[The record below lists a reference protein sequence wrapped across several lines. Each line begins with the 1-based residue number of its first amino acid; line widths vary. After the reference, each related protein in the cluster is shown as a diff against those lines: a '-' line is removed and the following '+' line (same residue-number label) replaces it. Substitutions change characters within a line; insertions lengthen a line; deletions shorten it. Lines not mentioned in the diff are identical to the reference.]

1 MKRDNLTQHLPFARE
16 LIIDNFA
23 GGGGTSTGL
32 EAAFGRPVDIAIN
45 HDPEALAMH
54 ALNHPYTRHHC
65 ESVWDVD
72 PIAVTCNQP
81 VGLVWLSPDC
91 KHFSKAK
98 GGTPVQRHIRGL
110 AWVGLRWIAKTKP
123 RVLALENV
131 EEFKTWG
138 PLMSVT
144 STETNDDGVSQELTT
159 WVPDPAKKGE
169 TFKSFLLQLRAHGY
183 NVEYRV
189 LKACDNGAPTI
200 RKRLFLIAR
209 RDGIPIRWP
218 EQTHGDPSSPEVL
231 SGLLA
236 PWKTA
241 AECIDFDLPSR
252 SLFGRKKD
260 LARNTQRRVAKGLWK
275 HVFTSLNPYIVST
288 STQSPSQVVTP
299 FISEHANASN
309 QRNMAIDQPLRTIC
323 AQVKGGHFSMVA
335 PTLVTMH
342 GTTESGLNNVQGVRQ
357 PLSTISAGGTHH
369 ALVAG
374 HITKFNTGSI
384 GYGLDEPMA
393 TITAGGAPARPSTGI
408 TQGLVGAHLVTVGYG
423 ERKGQ
428 EARTSNVRQP
438 LTTVVAGGAKQAVVA
453 AHLVDMGHGE
463 SCKTG
468 AVRWSHGIRN
478 IETPLN
484 TITASGGTSALSSA
498 HLTPL
503 KSPGMILAAC
513 MEQANGGF
521 YEGDGHPVD
530 SPLSTITS
538 SGSNQRLVT
547 AYCIKYYSS
556 GGQWQGLS
564 EPMHTLPSKG
574 RLGLIEAAQVSSAC
588 MTPEQLA
595 GAKYCANLLHE
606 HLPEH
611 FPEPFD
617 LVIVGEH
624 VLVDISLRML
634 KPKELFKAQSFP
646 ANYIIHE
653 IPDPKLLFVNGKQVD
668 GDPRLLPRIPLT
680 AEAQVRMCGNSVAP
694 AQAEA
699 LARVTFAH
707 ELEMYGQ
714 MAA

>member
-1 MKRDNLTQHLPFARE
+1 MKRDNFTLPLGFKHE
-16 LIIDNFA
+16 LLIDNFA

-54 ALNHPYTRHHC
+54 ALNHPYTRHYC

-72 PIAVTCNQP
+72 PIEITGNQP

-98 GGTPVQRHIRGL
+98 GGTPVEKHIRGL

-123 RVLALENV
+123 RVLAMENV
-131 EEFKTWG
+131 SEIESWGRLMEVTKTVVN
-138 PLMSVT
+138 S
-144 STETNDDGVSQELTT
+144 EGVSTQVSQL
-159 WVPDPAKKGE
+159 VPDPARKGE
-169 TFKSFLLQLRAHGY
+169 TFKSFLRQLRAHGY
-183 NVEYRV
+183 KVEYRV

-209 RDGIPIRWP
+209 RDEIPIRWP
-218 EQTHGDPSSPEVL
+218 EQTHGDPTSPEVL

-236 PWKTA
+236 PWRTA

-275 HVFTSLNPYIVST
+275 HVLTSLNPYIVST
-288 STQSPSQVVTP
+288 STQAPSQVVTP
-299 FISEHANASN
+299 FISEHANASH

-393 TITAGGAPARPSTGI
+393 TITAGGTPARPSTGI

-428 EARTSNVRQP
+428 EARTSPIQQP

-463 SCKTG
+463 SCQTG
-468 AVRWSHGIRN
+468 AKRWSHGIRN

-498 HLTPL
+498 HLAPL
-503 KSPGMILAAC
+503 KSPELIVAAC

-521 YEGDGHPVD
+521 YDGDGHAVD
-530 SPLSTITS
+530 SPISTITG

-564 EPMHTLPSKG
+564 EPMHTLPTKG
-574 RLGLIEAAQVSSAC
+574 RLGLIETAQVSGEC
-588 MTPEQLA
+588 LTPEQLV
-595 GAKYCANLLHE
+595 GAKHCADLLHE

-646 ANYIIHE
+646 ATYIIDE
-653 IPDPKLLFVNGKQVD
+653 IPDPKLLFVDGKQVS

-707 ELEMYGQ
+707 ELELYGL

>member
-1 MKRDNLTQHLPFARE
+1 MKRDNFTLPLGFKHE
-16 LIIDNFA
+16 LLIDNFA

-54 ALNHPYTRHHC
+54 ALNHPYTRHYC

-72 PIAVTCNQP
+72 PIEITGNQP

-98 GGTPVQRHIRGL
+98 GGTPVEKHIRGL

-123 RVLALENV
+123 RVLAMENV
-131 EEFKTWG
+131 SEIESWGRLMEVTKTVVN
-138 PLMSVT
+138 S
-144 STETNDDGVSQELTT
+144 EGVSTQVSQL
-159 WVPDPAKKGE
+159 VPDPARKGE
-169 TFKSFLLQLRAHGY
+169 TFKSFLRQLRAHGY
-183 NVEYRV
+183 KVEYRV

-218 EQTHGDPSSPEVL
+218 EQTHGDPTSPEVL

-236 PWKTA
+236 PWRTA

-252 SLFGRKKD
+252 SLFGRKKA

-275 HVFTSLNPYIVST
+275 HVLTSLNPFIVSAT
-288 STQSPSQVVTP
+288 NEEPSQVITP
-299 FISEHANASN
+299 FISEHANGSN
-309 QRNMAIDQPLRTIC
+309 QRNMAIDQPMRTIC

-335 PTLVTMH
+335 PTLVTMR
-342 GTTESGLNNVQGVRQ
+342 GTSESGLSNVQSAQQ
-357 PLSTISAGGTHH
+357 PLSAISAGGNHH

-393 TITAGGAPARPSTGI
+393 TITAGGTPARPSTGI

-428 EARTSNVRQP
+428 EARTTSVQQP
-438 LTTVVAGGAKQAVVA
+438 LGTIVAGGAKQAVVA

-468 AVRWSHGIRN
+468 AKRWSHGIRN

-498 HLTPL
+498 HLAPL
-503 KSPGMILAAC
+503 NSPDMLVAAC

-521 YEGDGHPVD
+521 YDGDGHAVD
-530 SPLSTITS
+530 SPLSTVTG

-564 EPMHTLPSKG
+564 EPMHTLPTKG
-574 RLGLIEAAQVSSAC
+574 RLGLIKAAQVSGDC
-588 MTPEQLA
+588 LTPEQLV
-595 GAKYCANLLHE
+595 GAKHCADLLHE

-646 ANYIIHE
+646 ATYIIDE
-653 IPDPKLLFVNGKQVD
+653 IPDPKLLFVDGKQVS

-707 ELEMYGQ
+707 ELELYGL